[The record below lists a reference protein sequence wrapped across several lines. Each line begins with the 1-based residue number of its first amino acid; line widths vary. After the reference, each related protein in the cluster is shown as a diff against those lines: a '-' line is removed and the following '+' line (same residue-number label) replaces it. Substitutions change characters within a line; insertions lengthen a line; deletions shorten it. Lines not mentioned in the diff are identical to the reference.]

1 MQPTER
7 SNQGPHIGGAGIAFE
22 TSELTDEDIE
32 ALKQQ
37 GLSPVE
43 HNDEGY
49 SVFIYDHNTPMTKHD
64 DKEEEEEDQED
75 EEEEEDDEESST
87 AFKGRATPSGN
98 LGKYHS
104 CFLMC
109 F

>member
-7 SNQGPHIGGAGIAFE
+7 SNPAPGIEEAGYAFE

-37 GLSPVE
+37 GLSPVGQNE
-43 HNDEGY
+43 DGY
-49 SVFIYDHNTPMTKHD
+49 TVFIYDRSIFEAINAS
-64 DKEEEEEDQED
+64 EEEEDED
-75 EEEEEDDEESST
+75 EEEEEEEEEEESSS
-87 AFKGRATPSGN
+87 AFRGRITPSES
-98 LGKYHS
+98 KYHPY
-104 CFLMC
+104 FLMC